1 MSKYINFN
9 LRLYNS
15 AKIIRTALEPFIWDF
30 KGKTLFLSG
39 TITGL
44 QTQPAA
50 TSDDCRQVASRSG
63 SLTY

>member
-1 MSKYINFN
+1 
-9 LRLYNS
+9 LYNS